1 MKELASVYI
10 LLPIVYFMYRAGE
23 LAREKGHSPFK
34 WQFFTYLTTIMIGFV
49 TGFLIILAGVL
60 AESTMSKTS
69 LAVFATI
76 GFVFSVIASGFF
88 LLSRLKQRRTL
99 SSPKRTYRAYDFK
112 NAFLFPRV
120 IPRGGFLWRSIAYKI
135 LFTIIPWLLALPVLI
150 GKESLAKLPWVL
162 LIPGVCFFVFIV
174 LGITCIGILYF
185 ISYICIPRI
194 RDAGLSRDTLIML
207 FLPVFNFVAFF
218 QLLLTPTRMSGRSS
232 I

>member
-1 MKELASVYI
+1 MKELAGAYL
-10 LLPIVYFMYRAGE
+10 LLPVVYFMYRAGE
-23 LAREKGHSPFK
+23 LARGKGYNPVK
-34 WQFFTYLTTIMIGFV
+34 WQFFAYLTTIMIGSMA
-49 TGFLIILAGVL
+49 GFSIVLAGVITD
-60 AESTMSKTS
+60 STMSSTR
-69 LAVFATI
+69 LAVFAII
-76 GFVFSVIASGFF
+76 GFVSSVIASGFF
-88 LLSRLKQRRTL
+88 LLSRLKRRRTL

-150 GKESLAKLPWVL
+150 GKESLAKLPWTL
-162 LIPGVCFFVFIV
+162 LIPGIIFFILIV
-174 LGITCIGILYF
+174 LGITCIGLLYY